1 MGTVERNQVFISY
14 SHKDEE
20 WLKKL
25 QEVIAPDI
33 RNDRVTVW
41 SDKQIDPGDPWFN
54 KITEA
59 INQARVAVLLVSL
72 NFLASEFIL
81 KEELP
86 RLVEAV
92 DDGLTILWV
101 PLFGAFEDQEIKER
115 LKPISTY
122 QSVIDPKMPLSQR
135 EPNDQISALVKV
147 CNKIS
152 KILNPDKG
160 IIRNLPF
167 LSLGSLFKG
176 REKELEKLDEHMRK
190 QGAAAITQP
199 KAISGLG
206 GIGKTR
212 FAVEYAWR
220 RQDDFNTFLFVKADT
235 PGSLNANLAAL
246 VVPNILDL
254 PEQRLENEE
263 ERKQAVLRWLHQ
275 HRGWLLILDN
285 VDTRESA
292 KAVEELIPKIPGGQV
307 IITSRLTEWSGAV
320 HCSPLDVISLSD
332 ATAFILD
339 RTKDRHQLPN
349 DQALAEKLAQHL
361 GCLPLAL
368 EQAAAYINRRR
379 RSLEEYLEELK
390 KNTNRVL
397 EWYDDR
403 IMGYPSSIATTWLTT
418 LSCLGVT
425 EKALLRVITFLATDP
440 IPVAMFN
447 GNTNKIAELM
457 KLWCEETGEELRQ
470 IDPEEAIAELA
481 AFSLV
486 TWNGDS
492 FTIHRMLQEVVKSR
506 TPDER
511 LPQWIEQV
519 TQLVCDF
526 VPKEIAENPSTW
538 GIWDMLRPHVESL
551 VEYSN
556 ADSRIQ
562 ANLKLLDSLSVLYY
576 GKGLYSTS
584 LDLAQKALKI
594 AETRFASD
602 SSELAHY
609 YLSFGESLRM
619 LGHYA
624 EAEQMFRKSLAI
636 REKIN
641 GQKSELYADD
651 LNYLA
656 LALEAEG
663 KHGEAETLYR
673 EAIKIYETIP
683 SSNEHSLS
691 KCIGNLGSLLN
702 TKGDYNG
709 AEPLLRRALAI
720 REKVLGQEHP
730 HAVASLISLAIQLWS
745 KGEYVEAEPLFRR
758 ALAIYEKVLGKEHP
772 YTARSIDC
780 LAVLLHSKG
789 DYTEAEPLFRRALDI
804 REKVLGKECP
814 DTAASLS
821 SLAELLRNKGD
832 YEDAE
837 PLFRRALAIYEKVL
851 GKEHPHMVS
860 SLNNLALLLQDT
872 NRLAEAET
880 LIRCALR
887 IDVQSFGENH
897 PNVAIRLNNLAQ
909 LLKAINRLAEAEPMS
924 RRMVEIILNFTRET
938 GHLHPHLRAAVN
950 NYAALLQAMGRSAED
965 IQSDLEK
972 LGQRFGVNLGG
983 AGGEDQQQIYFNEL
997 AIREKELGKEH
1008 PDTIAVRYNLA
1019 QLLRDK
1025 GDHKGAAPLYRQL
1038 IEIHEEL
1045 LKKNTTILP
1054 HISEKIAIS
1063 NNNLAFDTLVPEKN
1077 WEDAEHH
1084 YKKAIELFNK
1094 VPDAVQ
1100 AANSEMNLQTVY
1112 HLSGQTVDIER
1123 VTALTRIL
1131 EEAKDK
1137 RAEKG
1142 HKILKEISK

>member
-25 QEVIAPDI
+25 QEVLAPDI

-59 INQARVAVLLVSL
+59 INQARVAVLLVSPY
-72 NFLASEFIL
+72 FLASEFIL

-86 RLVEAV
+86 RLIAAV
-92 DDGLTILWV
+92 DDGLTILWI
-101 PLFGAFEDQEIKER
+101 PLFGAFEDQELKAR
-115 LKPISTY
+115 LVPISTY
-122 QSVIDPKMPLSQR
+122 QAVIDPKIPLDKR
-135 EPNDQISALVKV
+135 ESSDQIRSLVKV
-147 CNKIS
+147 CRKIS
-152 KILNPDKG
+152 AMLSPEKS
-160 IIRNLPF
+160 IIQNLPF
-167 LSLGSLFKG
+167 PSLCSLFKG
-176 REKELEKLDEHMRK
+176 REKELEKLDEHLRK

-206 GIGKTR
+206 GLGKTR
-212 FAVEYAWR
+212 LAVEYAWR
-220 RQDDFNTFLFVKADT
+220 RHDEFNAFLFVRADT
-235 PGSLNANLAAL
+235 PSSLSANLAAL
-246 VVPNILDL
+246 AGPDILDL
-254 PEQRLENEE
+254 LEQKLENEE
-263 ERKQAVLRWLHQ
+263 ERKQAVLRWLRQ
-275 HRGWLLILDN
+275 HRGWLLIIDN

-320 HCSPLDVISLSD
+320 QCSSLDVISLSD
-332 ATAFILD
+332 AAAFIVD

-379 RSLEEYLEELK
+379 RTLDEYLKELENNVTK
-390 KNTNRVL
+390 VL
-397 EWYDDR
+397 EWYDTR
-403 IMGYPSSIATTWLTT
+403 IMSYPSSIATTWLTT
-418 LSCLGVT
+418 LDCLGVT
-425 EKALLRVITFLATDP
+425 EKALLRAISFFATDP
-440 IPVAMFN
+440 IPVAMFK
-447 GNTNKIAELM
+447 GNTSKIAELV
-457 KLWCEETGEELRQ
+457 KLWCEETKEEQ
-470 IDPEEAIAELA
+470 KQSEPEEAIAELS

-486 TWNGDS
+486 TWSGDS
-492 FTIHRMLQEVVKSR
+492 FTIHRMLQEVVKSQ
-506 TPDER
+506 TPGER

-519 TQLVCDF
+519 TQLVCDYA
-526 VPKEIAENPSTW
+526 PKEIAENPSTW
-538 GIWDMLRPHVESL
+538 GIWDILRPHTETL
-551 VEYSN
+551 IEYSDN
-556 ADSRIQ
+556 DSRIQ
-562 ANLKLLDSLSVLYY
+562 ANLKLLDSLSILYY

-609 YLSFGESLRM
+609 YLCCGESLRM
-619 LGHYA
+619 LGNLK

-636 REKIN
+636 IERIH
-641 GQKSELYADD
+641 GPQSERYADD

-656 LALEAEG
+656 MALEAEG

-691 KCIGNLGSLLN
+691 KCIGNLGCLLN

-720 REKVLGQEHP
+720 MEKVLGQEHP

-804 REKVLGKECP
+804 REKVLGKECL

-872 NRLAEAET
+872 NRLAEAEN

-887 IDVQSFGENH
+887 IDEQSFGENN
-897 PNVAIRLNNLAQ
+897 PAVAIRLNNLAQ
-909 LLKAINRLAEAEPMS
+909 LLQDTNRLAEAEPLM
-924 RRMVEIILNFTRET
+924 RRHLEIFLKFTCET
-938 GHLHPHLRAAVN
+938 GHPHLHLRAAVN
-950 NYAALLQAMGRSAED
+950 NYATLLHAMGRSAKEITD
-965 IQSDLEK
+965 NLAK
-972 LGQRFGVNLGG
+972 LGKRFGVDLGVEQ
-983 AGGEDQQQIYFNEL
+983 ANEESHMRQAL
-997 AIREKELGKEH
+997 AISEMDLGKDH
-1008 PDTIAVRYNLA
+1008 PDTITARFNLG

-1038 IEIHEEL
+1038 IEIYEEL
-1045 LKKNTTILP
+1045 LKENVPILP
-1054 HISEKIAIS
+1054 QILSKIAIS
-1063 NNNLAFDTLVPEKN
+1063 HNELAFHTFVPAKDWKE
-1077 WEDAEHH
+1077 AGHY
-1084 YKKAIELFNK
+1084 YKKAIELFGK
-1094 VPDAVQ
+1094 VPDPIE
-1100 AANSEMNLQTVY
+1100 AANSEMNLQTMY
-1112 HLSGQTVDIER
+1112 HLSGQQVNVER
-1123 VTALTRIL
+1123 VKALTRIL
-1131 EEAKDK
+1131 EDAKDK

-1142 HKILKEISK
+1142 HKILKELSE